1 MNCPFFLVDFHRLL
15 VVGRRYLIYPP
26 AYTKNEQV
34 KKRVVGEKRKG
45 DFGQD
50 LVKKVKVSSHIQTS
64 VSRAEIDTKYP
75 VWFTENLKKIN
86 AGKNKIT
93 E

>member
-1 MNCPFFLVDFHRLL
+1 
-15 VVGRRYLIYPP
+15 
-26 AYTKNEQV
+26 
-34 KKRVVGEKRKG
+34 VGEKRKG